1 VLTGPIS
8 AVSAGQ
14 YIVGLFTK
22 VVAIAERHGR
32 SVRLLVVPSSN
43 VFDAV
48 AQTAVRLSSSEI
60 VLGDSAKFEAGDQ
73 ARLLGAAWERVE
85 GSDRLRTRLLAYK
98 RSGEVE
104 TYQLGPHAPTLT
116 TEDLDLIHKLWLQ
129 AVNSVGLDLHH
140 RDIVRVALE
149 ELRDDMSGERHTEAI
164 ERIRRRVARALAGGD
179 SQAHPPGSR
188 VAPFADDPADPCRPR
203 DPAA

>member
-1 VLTGPIS
+1 MLTGPIS

-60 VLGDSAKFEAGDQ
+60 VLGDSAKF
-73 ARLLGAAWERVE
+73 
-85 GSDRLRTRLLAYK
+85 K